1 MIFIPHPAQRQKAAL
16 TERQKPFF
24 RSFPIVV
31 PTASLKQAW
40 IGRNRVQLR
49 YSRSFRLH
57 FLCLD
62 TLNKLYLQIN
72 YALSLHHFKSRSIH
86 RASQVQNPFPITPA
100 TGQEKSIVTCRKGR
114 TESLPARTGGL
125 WSRGQAQAPL
135 SFVIAL
141 PQHPPSVAQRILAW
155 ANSLHTAWPSKSK
168 LRPHDTTWLLKFFKS
183 INRKWNIFVFYT
195 NESDHLLRCNSSSI

>member
-125 WSRGQAQAPL
+125 WSRAKRRHRRHLLLLCL
-135 SFVIAL
+135 STHQVL
-141 PQHPPSVAQRILAW
+141 HKG
-155 ANSLHTAWPSKSK
+155 SLHEQTHYILP
-168 LRPHDTTWLLKFFKS
+168 
-183 INRKWNIFVFYT
+183 
-195 NESDHLLRCNSSSI
+195 DHPKAS